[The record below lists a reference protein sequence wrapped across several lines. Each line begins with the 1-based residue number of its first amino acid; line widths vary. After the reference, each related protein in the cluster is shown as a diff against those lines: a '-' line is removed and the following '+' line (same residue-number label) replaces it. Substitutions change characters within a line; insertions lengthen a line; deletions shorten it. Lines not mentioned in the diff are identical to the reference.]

1 MANIIGQ
8 SKETIPDRATG
19 EESPLKTGG
28 QKKYNTEKFKCPKG
42 QIWNSINKKC
52 EAALGSKGLAS
63 KKTGGGR
70 RTGGAMTYGGDN
82 VEFDEDA

>member
-42 QIWNSINKKC
+42 QIWNGINKKC
-52 EAALGSKGLAS
+52 EAALGSKESAVE
-63 KKTGGGR
+63 KKPTGG
-70 RTGGAMTYGGDN
+70 Y
-82 VEFDEDA
+82 